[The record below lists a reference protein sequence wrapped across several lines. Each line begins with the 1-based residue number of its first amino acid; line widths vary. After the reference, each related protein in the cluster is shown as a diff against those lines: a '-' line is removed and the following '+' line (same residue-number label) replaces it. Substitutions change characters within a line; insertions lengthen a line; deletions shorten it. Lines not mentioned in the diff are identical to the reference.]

1 MRYGT
6 LESSSSLSDGNG
18 KLLEKDVVHTTDFK
32 AFFVRILHECEA
44 STGVAVFNAL
54 LNSLDP
60 TVLVDMKSVL
70 S

>member
-1 MRYGT
+1 MELLKAHVLFLT
-6 LESSSSLSDGNG
+6 DG

-32 AFFVRILHECEA
+32 AFFVGVLRECEA
-44 STGVAVFNAL
+44 SIGVAVFNAL

-60 TVLVDMKSVL
+60 TGLVDMKSVL